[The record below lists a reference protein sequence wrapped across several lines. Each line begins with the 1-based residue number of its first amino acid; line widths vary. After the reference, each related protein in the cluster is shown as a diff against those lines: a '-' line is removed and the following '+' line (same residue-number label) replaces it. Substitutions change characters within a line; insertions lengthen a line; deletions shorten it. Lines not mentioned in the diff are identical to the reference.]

1 MTDASTDSPV
11 YVLVGGTGG
20 IGAPLARR
28 LAADGARLVLGA
40 RDGDRL
46 GALAGETGARA
57 FTLDATDADAVSG
70 LMGAAMEAHGRID
83 GAINLVGSILLKPAH
98 ATSPAE
104 FDDTLTL
111 NLKTAF
117 YVVRAAAKAMQ
128 ANKVQEGGSIVLMS
142 SVAGRYGLPNHEAV
156 AAAKAGI
163 EGLVRAAAATY
174 APRGIRVNAVA
185 PGLVR
190 TPLAGRLVAT
200 EQAVEASAA
209 MHPLGRIGEPED
221 LTDALAFLLDSARSA
236 WVTGQT
242 LSVDGGFATVRP
254 R

>member
-1 MTDASTDSPV
+1 MSAPI
-11 YVLVGGTGG
+11 YLLLGGTGG

-28 LAADGARLVLGA
+28 LAADGATVVLGA
-40 RDGDRL
+40 RDADRL
-46 GALAGETGARA
+46 SALADETGAKA

-70 LMGAAMEAHGRID
+70 LVDAAVKEYGRID

-98 ATSPAE
+98 ATSPDE
-104 FDDTLTL
+104 FDETLTM

-117 YVVRAAAKAMQ
+117 YLVRAAAKAMQ
-128 ANKVQEGGSIVLMS
+128 SNRDPEGGSIVLMS
-142 SVAGRYGLPNHEAV
+142 SVAGRYGLSNHEAI
-156 AAAKAGI
+156 AAAKAGV

-174 APRGIRVNAVA
+174 APKGVRVNAVA

-200 EQAVEASAA
+200 EQAVEASAKL
-209 MHPLGRIGEPED
+209 HPLGRIGEPDD
-221 LTDALAFLLDSARSA
+221 LRDALAFLLNRDASG

>member
-1 MTDASTDSPV
+1 MTDAPV
-11 YVLVGGTGG
+11 ILLVGGTGG

-28 LAADGARLVLGA
+28 LAADGARVVLGA
-40 RDGDRL
+40 RDPDRL

-57 FTLDATDADAVSG
+57 FTLDATDAEAVDG
-70 LMGAAMEAHGRID
+70 LVRATVEAHGRID
-83 GAINLVGSILLKPAH
+83 GAVNLVGSILLKPAH
-98 ATSPAE
+98 ATSPDE
-104 FDDTLTL
+104 FVETLTL
-111 NLKTAF
+111 NLHTAF
-117 YVVRAAAKAMQ
+117 FLVRAAARAMQ
-128 ANKVQEGGSIVLMS
+128 RQDGGGSVVLMS
-142 SVAGRYGLPNHEAV
+142 SVAGRYGLANHEAV
-156 AAAKAGI
+156 AAAKGGV

-174 APRGIRVNAVA
+174 APKGVRVNAVA

-200 EQAVEASAA
+200 EAAVSASAE

-221 LTDALAFLLDSARSA
+221 LTDALAFLLDGERSG

-242 LSVDGGFATVRP
+242 LSVDGGFSTVRP

>member
-1 MTDASTDSPV
+1 MSAPV
-11 YVLVGGTGG
+11 YLLLGGTGG

-28 LAADGARLVLGA
+28 LAADGATVVLGA
-40 RDGDRL
+40 RDADRL
-46 GALAGETGARA
+46 GALADETGGKA
-57 FTLDATDADAVSG
+57 FTLDATNADAVSG
-70 LMGAAMEAHGRID
+70 LVDAAVSEFGRID

-98 ATSPAE
+98 ATSPDE
-104 FDDTLTL
+104 FDETLTL

-117 YVVRAAAKAMQ
+117 YLVRAAAKAMMG
-128 ANKVQEGGSIVLMS
+128 AREPAGGSIVLMS
-142 SVAGRYGLPNHEAV
+142 SVAGRYGLSNHEAI
-156 AAAKAGI
+156 AAAKAGV

-174 APRGIRVNAVA
+174 APKGVRVNAVA

-200 EQAVEASAA
+200 EQAVEASAKL
-209 MHPLGRIGEPED
+209 HPLGRIGEPDD
-221 LTDALAFLLDSARSA
+221 LTDALAFLLDREASA